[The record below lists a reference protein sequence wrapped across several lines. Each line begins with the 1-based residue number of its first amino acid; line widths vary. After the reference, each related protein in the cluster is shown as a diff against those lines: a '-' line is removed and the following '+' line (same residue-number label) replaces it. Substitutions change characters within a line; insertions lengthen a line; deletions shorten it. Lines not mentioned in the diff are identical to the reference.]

1 MLRALES
8 LGRLSHFAVCSL
20 LALPHAL
27 VRPRELAAQ
36 LSDVLLGSLPLALT
50 AGAAIGVVVWL
61 HLRET
66 LEAVAGPGAAIYLP
80 QALALAV
87 ILEFAPLA
95 AGLIVAGRTGASLGA
110 GLGAMTLTEQ
120 IDALEAQGLSP
131 MRELTAPRVL
141 ACMVALPFL
150 TVFIASTALAAGW
163 LAEMCGGTLTARQFV
178 NECLRVLTLQ
188 DAVPAILKTVVFG
201 WLIGMSGCYFGMR
214 ARGGAE
220 GVGRAATAS
229 VVAALFL
236 VLVSDV
242 VLVKFIQVVTEQ
254 APAVLAWLSRWH
266 F

>member
-1 MLRALES
+1 MLETV
-8 LGRLSHFAVCSL
+8 GRLSHFAFRCL
-20 LALPHAL
+20 LALPNGL
-27 VRPRELAAQ
+27 TRPRELAAQ
-36 LSDVLLGSLPLALT
+36 LSDVLLGSLPLGLT

-61 HLRET
+61 HLRVT
-66 LEAVAGPGAAIYLP
+66 LEAVAGPGAVIYLP

-141 ACMVALPFL
+141 ACMATLPLL
-150 TVFIASTALAAGW
+150 TVFIAATALGAGW
-163 LAEMCGGTLTARQFV
+163 LAESLGGTLTARQYF
-178 NECLRVLTLQ
+178 NESLRVLTLQ
-188 DAVPAILKTVVFG
+188 DAIPATLKTVVFG
-201 WLIGMSGCYFGMR
+201 WLIGAAGCYFGMT

-220 GVGRAATAS
+220 GVGRSATAG
-229 VVAALFL
+229 VVASLFL

-242 VLVKFIQVVTEQ
+242 ILVKLIQVVTDQ
-254 APAVLAWLSRWH
+254 GPALMGWLMHGH